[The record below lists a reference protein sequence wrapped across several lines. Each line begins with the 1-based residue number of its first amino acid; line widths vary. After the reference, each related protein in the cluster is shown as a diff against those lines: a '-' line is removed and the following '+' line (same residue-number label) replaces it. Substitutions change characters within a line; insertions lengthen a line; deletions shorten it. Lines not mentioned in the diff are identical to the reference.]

1 MATIYIPSLMGLLSE
16 AERQKGTSLTR
27 EEVEALR
34 DNAMCVSIPDRIA
47 CTLEPSEN
55 FSDINP
61 ENCWDEWSRFR
72 HHADSLS
79 PSPHQGDTC

>member
-1 MATIYIPSLMGLLSE
+1 MGHAMATIYIPSLMGLLSD
-16 AERQKGTSLTR
+16 AERQKGASLTR

-34 DNAMCVSIPDRIA
+34 DTAMCVSIPDRIA
-47 CTLEPSEN
+47 FALDPSQN

-72 HHADSLS
+72 HRGETARLS
-79 PSPHQGDTC
+79 SD